1 MPHKAQ
7 IQIPIL
13 DLERWLKNHEE
24 LVTREL
30 ESYLNRKVLYWSFAY
45 VTGED
50 GYPFVDEF
58 VGPYWPVIRAR
69 VVVDGYRDV
78 ALVKLRRVVTA
89 LGIGYLGLLRQA

>member
-1 MPHKAQ
+1 MPHETR
-7 IQIPIL
+7 IPIL
-13 DLERWLKNHEE
+13 DLERWLRNHEE

-30 ESYLNRKVLYWSFAY
+30 ELYLGRKVLYWSFAY

-50 GYPFVDEF
+50 SYPFVDEF

-69 VVVDGYRDV
+69 VVGGVRDV
-78 ALVKLRRVVTA
+78 ALLKLRRVVTA